1 MPQKDYSDLQTRF
14 GEHLQKIRIK
24 AGLSLRKLAAN
35 CDLDD
40 SYISKVE
47 NGKFNVQLSTI
58 IELAKGL
65 DVDPKELLDFSKL
78 KG

>member
-1 MPQKDYSDLQTRF
+1 MPQKDYSDLQIRF
-14 GEHLQKIRIK
+14 GEHLQKIRTEK
-24 AGLSLRKLAAN
+24 GLSLRKLATN

-65 DVDPKELLDFSKL
+65 DIDPKDLLNF
-78 KG
+78 